1 MEPNEQNL
9 VWLDL
14 EMSGL
19 DVGRHRILEIATLV
33 TDANLNILAE
43 GPVHAIYQSE
53 HVLLSMDEW
62 CQKHH
67 QASGLVDRVRM
78 SKVSESQAEK
88 DTLHF
93 LTKYV
98 NAGVSPLCGNSVH
111 QDRIFLNTYMPE
123 LARFFHYRNLDVS
136 SFKIAANLWQ
146 PELTQQVIK
155 RDTHLALVDIVE
167 SVKEMRLY
175 KEHLFKNR

>member
-1 MEPNEQNL
+1 MDTNEQNL

-19 DVGRHRILEIATLV
+19 EVTRHRILEIATLV
-33 TDANLNILAE
+33 TDADLNILAE

-53 HVLLSMDEW
+53 EVLISMDEW
-62 CQKHH
+62 CQEHH
-67 QASGLVDRVRM
+67 RASGLVDRVRM
-78 SKVSESQAEK
+78 SKVSEGQAEK
-88 DTLHF
+88 DTLSF

-98 NAGVSPLCGNSVH
+98 SAGASPLCGNSVH
-111 QDRIFLNTYMPE
+111 QDRIFLSAYMPE
-123 LARFFHYRNLDVS
+123 LANFFHYRNLDVS

-146 PELTQQVIK
+146 PELTQQVVK
-155 RDTHLALVDIVE
+155 RDAHLALADIVE

-175 KEHLFKNR
+175 KERLFKNN